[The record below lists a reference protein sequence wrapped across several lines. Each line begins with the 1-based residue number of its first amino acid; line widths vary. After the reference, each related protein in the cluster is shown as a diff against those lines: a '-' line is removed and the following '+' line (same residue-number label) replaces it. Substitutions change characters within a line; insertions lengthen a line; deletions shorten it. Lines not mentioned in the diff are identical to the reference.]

1 MSNSNDYIA
10 TIKELASK
18 LRKLPYG
25 ACGQSVGIQSINTQ
39 KGMLGIKIL
48 NAIKEYETWYS
59 ETFGENNV

>member
-59 ETFGENNV
+59 ETFGGI